1 MKIDKLTRRR
11 MLLAIGEL
19 AAAAALVSCAPE
31 QEVAETVV
39 GSDGVTVYEAESIAL
54 LAGLVFDIFPY
65 PDLDPMVYIRVAER
79 ALNLDDP
86 DIANGIAL
94 LHENFPER
102 AWVDVPEEERVDF
115 LRLLQRSR
123 LFVLLKSI
131 VIEVVFRDP
140 ALWDLVGYGGS
151 AIEQGGYLNRGF
163 DEITWLPDRM
173 ELQ

>member
-102 AWVDVPEEERVDF
+102 AWVDVPGEERVDF